1 MENLTRKTQNP
12 VQEGGAAAKGGAA
25 GLGSSRNC
33 WKREFPREKAS
44 KTKSQAEAQ
53 GLAGG
58 LAPSRV
64 KAKCLFLQ
72 HLQPPGPPWVLLSG
86 WELRSSERSRHSHIQ
101 EPLSCRLHV
110 HTQARKEP
118 AGSLAAPSTPG
129 RALSAQ
135 GPLTLPLPDT
145 SGSVLALPVSRTY
158 GEVGLPVYQ

>member
-1 MENLTRKTQNP
+1 MQLQRGEQQALALRGT
-12 VQEGGAAAKGGAA
+12 A
-25 GLGSSRNC
+25 GNGSFHE
-33 WKREFPREKAS
+33 KKLPRQKARQKLRVWQGVWLLPGS
-44 KTKSQAEAQ
+44 KPQ
-53 GLAGG
+53 
-58 LAPSRV
+58 
-64 KAKCLFLQ
+64 AKCLFLQ
-72 HLQPPGPPWVLLSG
+72 HLQPPGPPWVLLSR

-135 GPLTLPLPDT
+135 GPLTLPLPNT